1 MTTLTEQTHF
11 RKLQTHFH
19 IINNQRMQNWFAENP
34 KRFNEFSLEVDG
46 ILLDYSKNL
55 VTNETLNLLIQLAN
69 ESKLA
74 EKIRDLFSGE
84 KINFTE
90 NRAALHTAL
99 RDRTTKTFLYENQ
112 NILAD
117 VETTLTK
124 MREFT
129 DKVRNQEWRGVTNK
143 PITDIVNIG
152 IGGSHLGPL
161 MTTYALQTY
170 ANKNLQCH
178 FISNIDNSA
187 ITNVLNQINPES
199 TLFIVSSKSFTT
211 LETITTAKKIRTW
224 LQEKLG
230 NNIQPHFVAV
240 TAQIDKA
247 IEFGIPAQQVFP
259 LWDWVGGRY
268 SIWSAIGLP
277 LALMIGMENFLDF
290 LNGAHKM
297 DQHFRDAP
305 FEKNMPVILA
315 LLGVWY
321 INFFNASQ
329 QAIIPYTS
337 KLTFL
342 PDYLQQLDMESNGKR
357 VNYHHDEIHYATGPV
372 IFGNHGCDSQH
383 SFFQL
388 LHQGQQF
395 IPVDFILTGEKNQ
408 DMLIASAITQ
418 AQALMEGKTRE
429 TAHKELCAKG
439 FSSEKAT
446 ELAEHLAIPGNR
458 PSNILFLKQLTPFTL
473 GALLAL
479 YEHKIYVQSIIWGIN
494 PFDQWGVELGKQLL
508 ARVFDDLH
516 NEHMTSQHDASTQG
530 LIQYYKKIRG

>member
-1 MTTLTEQTHF
+1 MTTLTEQEHF

-19 IINNQRMQNWFAENP
+19 TINKQRMQNWFAENP

-69 ESKLA
+69 ENKLA
-74 EKIRDLFSGE
+74 EKIHALFSGE

-99 RDRTTKTFLYENQ
+99 RDRTTKTFLHENQ

-161 MTTYALQTY
+161 MTTYALQTF

-211 LETITTAKKIRTW
+211 LETITTAKKIRSW

-247 IEFGIPAQQVFP
+247 IEFGIPAQQIFP

-357 VNYHHDEIHYATGPV
+357 VNYHHDEIQYATGPV

-439 FSSEKAT
+439 FSAEKAA

-458 PSNILFLKQLTPFTL
+458 PSNILFLKQLNPFTL

-516 NEHMTSQHDASTQG
+516 NEQMTSQHDASTQG